1 MDIFVTLLLMA
12 LIAVSIAVLILD
24 WEKRRMERRC
34 ERQRKQEY
42 VKGYKYG
49 IEQMKKGGQLLR

>member
-1 MDIFVTLLLMA
+1 MDIFVTLVLMA

-24 WEKRRMERRC
+24 GEKRRMERRY

-49 IEQMKKGGQLLR
+49 IECMKKGGQLLR